1 MKKLFISFGIV
12 ATVAFSSVATQEID
26 KMIAQIKEPRKGIA
40 LKELSSIPNPFVTV
54 KKDIN
59 ITKVFVP
66 KRIEA
71 NMELGGIVNRK
82 AYINGAWRKE
92 GDDVSGYILQYV
104 GTRGVVL
111 VDKAR
116 IKRLFLHEKREDI
129 IKIKEGM

>member
-12 ATVAFSSVATQEID
+12 STLAFSSVATQEID
-26 KMIAQIKEPRKGIA
+26 KMIIQIKEPRKGIE

-66 KRIEA
+66 KRIET
-71 NMELGGIVNRK
+71 NMELGGIVNHK
-82 AYINGAWRKE
+82 AYINGSWRKE

-104 GTRGVVL
+104 GTKGVVL
-111 VDKAR
+111 VDDTR
-116 IKRLFLHEKREDI
+116 IKRLFLHEKKENVI
-129 IKIKEGM
+129 TIKEGM

>member
-12 ATVAFSSVATQEID
+12 VTVAFSSVATQEID

-82 AYINGAWRKE
+82 AYINGSWHKE
-92 GDDVSGYILQYV
+92 GDDVSGYTLQYV

-111 VDKAR
+111 VDEAR
-116 IKRLFLHEKREDI
+116 IKRLFLHEKKEGI
-129 IKIKEGM
+129 IMIKEGM

>member
-1 MKKLFISFGIV
+1 MKKLFISLGIV
-12 ATVAFSSVATQEID
+12 STVAFSSVATQEID
-26 KMIAQIKEPRKGIA
+26 KMIVQIKEPRKGIE

-66 KRIEA
+66 KRIET
-71 NMELGGIVNRK
+71 NMELGGIVNHK
-82 AYINGAWRKE
+82 AYINGSWRKE
-92 GDDVSGYILQYV
+92 GDDVSGYTLQYV

-116 IKRLFLHEKREDI
+116 IKRLFLHEKIEDI
-129 IKIKEGM
+129 IMIKEGM

>member
-1 MKKLFISFGIV
+1 MTTIV
-12 ATVAFSSVATQEID
+12 FSSVATQEID
-26 KMIAQIKEPRKGIA
+26 RMIAKIKEPRKGIR

-59 ITKVFVP
+59 ITRVFVP
-66 KRIEA
+66 KKIEA

-82 AYINGAWRKE
+82 AYINGSWRKE
-92 GDDVSGYILQYV
+92 GDDVSGYTLQYV

-111 VDKAR
+111 VDDTR

-129 IKIKEGM
+129 ITIKEGM

>member
-1 MKKLFISFGIV
+1 MTTIV
-12 ATVAFSSVATQEID
+12 FSSVATQEID
-26 KMIAQIKEPRKGIA
+26 RMIAKIKEPRKGVR

-59 ITKVFVP
+59 ITRVFVP
-66 KRIEA
+66 KKIEA

-82 AYINGAWRKE
+82 AYINGSWRKE
-92 GDDVSGYILQYV
+92 GDDVSGYTLQYV

-111 VDKAR
+111 VDDTR

-129 IKIKEGM
+129 ITIKEGM